1 MTGAEDRVD
10 RLGDAVVRLVSVAE
24 NQTRILNGHTKL
36 LRAHQKMMGILIA
49 NQEELR
55 RDVQDGQKIV
65 VAVARKLDLLHD
77 DSLF

>member
-1 MTGAEDRVD
+1 MTSAEDRLD
-10 RLGDAVVRLVSVAE
+10 RLEEAVVRLVGVAE

-55 RDVQDGQKIV
+55 RDIQHGQKIV
-65 VAVARKLDLLHD
+65 VAVAKKLDLLDD